1 MSLRARIGHLLA
13 RACKAYVA
21 RKKLEP
27 RIIGRR
33 LAKNYL
39 VRYYPY
45 GRRTTFEE
53 SVAKRVA
60 APLKGATTPPP
71 EIARRLNLFLHNF
84 QDSDRDK
91 ELHSHPHKWGLALVL
106 SGGYHEERVHDP
118 LWVQALGLKPLIQN
132 RTYLPL
138 SFNFLESID
147 FHRIDLIEEDAWTL
161 FLVGPEVASW
171 GFWDRVTGKFV
182 PYEGD

>member
-1 MSLRARIGHLLA
+1 MSLRASIGHLLA
-13 RACKAYVA
+13 RVCKAYVA

-39 VRYYPY
+39 LRYYPY

-53 SVAKRVA
+53 SVAKKVA
-60 APLKGATTPPP
+60 EPLAGATRAP
-71 EIARRLNLFLHNF
+71 EKIARQLNLFLHNF

-91 ELHSHPHKWGLALVL
+91 ELHSHPFKWGLAIVL
-106 SGGYHEERVHDP
+106 SGGYREERTHDP
-118 LWVQALGLKPLIQN
+118 LLLQQHGIKPHIQK
-132 RTYLPL
+132 RTHLPL
-138 SFNFLESID
+138 SFNFIEAVD
-147 FHRIDLIEEDAWTL
+147 FHRVDLIEEDAWTI
-161 FLVGPEVASW
+161 FLVGPEVDTW
-171 GFWDRVTGKFV
+171 GFWDRDTGKYA

>member
-1 MSLRARIGHLLA
+1 MSLRASIGHLLA

-21 RKKLEP
+21 RKRLEP

-39 VRYYPY
+39 LRYYPY
-45 GRRTTFEE
+45 GRRSTFEE
-53 SVAKRVA
+53 SVAKRVN
-60 APLKGATTPPP
+60 APLKGATPAPPQV
-71 EIARRLNLFLHNF
+71 ARQLNLFLHNF

-106 SGGYHEERVHDP
+106 SGGYREERCHDP
-118 LWVQALGLKPLIQN
+118 LRVQQSGIKPLVQK

-138 SFNFLESID
+138 SFNFIEAID
-147 FHRIDLIEEDAWTL
+147 FHRIDLIEQDAWTI
-161 FLVGPEVASW
+161 FLVGPEVDGW
-171 GFWDRVTGKFV
+171 GFWDRDTGVFR